1 MFKTSVE
8 LEKMAMPHLEKVE
21 VEIIANPGSGGTID
35 WSHNVKSSGHSNG
48 GKLKLP
54 NGVGYR
60 IHFDLNRNGL
70 DVRFDAKAPF
80 FCKDGTSD
88 PCPSSI
94 ASPQVM
100 VDECDAKDL
109 YVIDWNYGNPID
121 LRYQLNFVTEV
132 GGPVNAYD
140 PIIENGGGGIKP
152 NFLA

>member
-1 MFKTSVE
+1 MFKTSEE
-8 LEKMAMPHLEKVE
+8 LEMTAMPHLEKVE
-21 VEIIANPGSGGTID
+21 VEIIASPGSGGKIV
-35 WSHNVKSSGHSNG
+35 WSHKVKSTGHSNG
-48 GKLKLP
+48 NKINLP

-60 IHFDLNRNGL
+60 IHFDLDRNGL

-94 ASPQVM
+94 TSKQVM
-100 VDECDAKDL
+100 VDECDADDL
-109 YVIDWNYGNPID
+109 YVIDWNYGDPME

-132 GGPVNAYD
+132 GDPVDAYD

-152 NFLA
+152 NNA